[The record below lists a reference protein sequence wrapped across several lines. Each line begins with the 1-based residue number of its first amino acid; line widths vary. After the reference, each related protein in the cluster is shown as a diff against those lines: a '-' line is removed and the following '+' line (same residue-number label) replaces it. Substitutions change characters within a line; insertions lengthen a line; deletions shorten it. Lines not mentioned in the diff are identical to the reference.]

1 VVADALSRRYALLSV
16 LEVKV
21 LVFHTIQEFYEED
34 PDFKEVVEGDLKG
47 GPYTIQQGY
56 LFKNNKL
63 CIPRRPMRDLLVRK
77 AHGGAL
83 AGHFSIDKTV
93 NIVKV
98 HVYSP
103 KMESDVHKVTAC
115 SIYHKAKS

>member
-47 GPYTIQQGY
+47 GPYTIQ
-56 LFKNNKL
+56 
-63 CIPRRPMRDLLVRK
+63 
-77 AHGGAL
+77 
-83 AGHFSIDKTV
+83 
-93 NIVKV
+93 
-98 HVYSP
+98 
-103 KMESDVHKVTAC
+103 
-115 SIYHKAKS
+115 